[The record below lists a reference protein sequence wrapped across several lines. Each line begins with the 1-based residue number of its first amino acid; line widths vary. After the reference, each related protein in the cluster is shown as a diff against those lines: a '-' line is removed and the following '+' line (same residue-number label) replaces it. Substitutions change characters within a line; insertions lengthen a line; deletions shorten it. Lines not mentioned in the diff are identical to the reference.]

1 MVPITYK
8 VGGEKQKPSIDLS
21 RQTLPSLHVKTRSV
35 KFYYLQK
42 ATEFNTDI
50 IVQRLISN
58 LNRLQFLLI
67 KEENK

>member
-21 RQTLPSLHVKTRSV
+21 RQTLPSLPSRSV